1 MHDRLN
7 DRGAEARPRIL
18 IISPWETVW
27 SLGTE
32 SDVKA
37 GVSDDDRFIDGF
49 IRAGYELHFLRPRG
63 PHTDPR
69 VVTHTYPNFFRA
81 TRHFPTAA
89 RRALWPALFNLHVVA
104 RTVSLARS
112 LSPVVVMGHSH
123 YATFATWWC
132 KRVTGI
138 PGMIKL
144 FGVMDLVHTGWSAAR
159 YHAKNF
165 EQLVALKYPQ
175 DAWIVL
181 DDGTRGG
188 DILRARGIPAD
199 RVHFLPNGLDLEWM
213 DRKIDRASA
222 RSRFA
227 IPLGAKVVLFL
238 ARLVDSKRPLD
249 AIAAFALS
257 ARADARACLVIAGDG
272 PLRGVSERAARDAG
286 IAERVHF
293 AGIVPHDDVP
303 VLMSACDVFVSTSTL
318 TNRALPTC
326 EAMLCGVPVI
336 VYDTGD
342 TAKVVRHDDSGWLVP
357 DGDVGALAAAMTRLL
372 EDGALSA
379 RLSQGAR
386 AVARVSFTSWE
397 ARIAMELAVVEAV
410 AQNKTGDR
418 RSGRPSG

>member
-1 MHDRLN
+1 VHDRLN

-89 RRALWPALFNLHVVA
+89 RRALWPALFNLHVVP

-138 PGMIKL
+138 PGVIKL

-159 YHAKNF
+159 YRAKNF

-213 DRKIDRASA
+213 SRKIDRASA

-227 IPLGAKVVLFL
+227 IPPDAKVVLFL
-238 ARLVDSKRPLD
+238 ARLVESKRPLD
-249 AIAAFALS
+249 TIAAFALS
-257 ARADARACLVIAGDG
+257 ARADARAHLVIAGDG
-272 PLRGVSERAARDAG
+272 SLRDSCDRAVREAG
-286 IAERVHF
+286 IAERVSF

-303 VLMSACDVFVSTSTL
+303 ALMSACDVFVSTSTL

-326 EAMLCGVPVI
+326 EAMMCGVPVI

-342 TAKVVRHDDSGWLVP
+342 TATVVRDGESGLLVR
-357 DGDVGALAAAMTRLL
+357 DGDVDALAAATARLL
-372 EDGALSA
+372 NDDALHA
-379 RLSQGAR
+379 RLSAGAR
-386 AVARVSFTSWE
+386 AVARVSFTSWDT
-397 ARIAMELAVVEAV
+397 RIAMELAVVQAV